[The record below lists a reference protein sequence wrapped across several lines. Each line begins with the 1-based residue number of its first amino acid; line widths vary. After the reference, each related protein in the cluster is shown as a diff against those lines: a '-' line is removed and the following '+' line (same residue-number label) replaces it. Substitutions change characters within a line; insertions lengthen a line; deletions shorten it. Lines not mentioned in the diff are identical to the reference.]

1 MKLIEILLISGALMG
16 IGLNCPEDE
25 NNTNEFNNSVSIYD
39 KKTTEKSKYIV
50 YGLTCIDLTNS
61 QNLIKIGMCENYKN
75 RKSTYITS
83 YPYNSPILNFVI
95 LCETKDEAKYIEFLL
110 HCELYDDSTTQE
122 EIYNGG
128 GTEWFNKDFNIDII
142 RNILQ
147 NEGYTN
153 KILIDN
159 ELIEFEENEKRK
171 DRKYKQKKINQIK
184 ISKKNK
190 NINVKNAFINFKN
203 NKNESNK
210 RKKPFDYQ
218 NHVLDIIEDFYNSND
233 IGKLLWSCGLGKGL
247 MSMFITEKMKFKTV
261 CYGVPNINLQKQIV
275 NDILEIFPNKN
286 NILFIGGEDYNGIIS
301 TNNTN
306 TIEEF
311 INNNNNNYPKFII
324 TTYHS
329 CKLLINI
336 KFDFKIGDEAHHLV
350 NPDKDKEKGFILFH
364 KIPSTKTLFMT
375 ATEKNIISNDDNQYS
390 MDNENIFG
398 KCIDSKSIKWAIDNS
413 KITDY
418 NTLLLKNKEED
429 IDFIINKLKINSVNK
444 DIFISTYM
452 SLKSLSSEK
461 YNNLSHILIYTNTT
475 DNANLVNDYIRII
488 LDKNIIPLLNN
499 DNLYYNSLHS
509 KNNFDLKT
517 ELDKFKQSKY
527 GIISCVYLFG
537 EGFNL
542 PELNGVCIA
551 DNMYSMIRI
560 IQYLLRANRLNKN
573 VLNKNAYY
581 ILPYIDYDDYEAL
594 NTSYK
599 KIMNIISQIREVD
612 DILEQ
617 KIKLMSLKVNKNKKP
632 KHNTDKEEYDDFIL
646 DDDPIELERIKIR
659 LRHSKALKSKNTEEQ
674 DEYDY
679 VKMINKELEIKSK
692 PEYIQSKNKH
702 QHFINEPED
711 YFTKNGVWIN
721 WYDFMNVD
729 TSVFIQDKD
738 EFVKFCKEKK
748 INKNNY
754 DENCEIY
761 NCLPNIPDYFYKDF
775 TFSQLNNS
783 VRKRR

>member
-1 MKLIEILLISGALMG
+1 MSG
-16 IGLNCPEDE
+16 N
-25 NNTNEFNNSVSIYD
+25 
-39 KKTTEKSKYIV
+39 KYIV
-50 YGLTCIDLTNS
+50 YGLSCSDLNNNENK
-61 QNLIKIGMCENYKN
+61 NLIKIGMCENYKN
-75 RKSTYITS
+75 RSSTYITS
-83 YPYNSPILNFVI
+83 YPYNSPTLKFVI
-95 LCETKDEAKYIEFLL
+95 LCETQDEANDIEFLL

-122 EIYNGG
+122 EIYNDG
-128 GTEWFNKDFNIDII
+128 GTEWFNIEDFNIDII

-153 KILIDN
+153 KILIDD
-159 ELIEFEENEKRK
+159 ELLEFEENEKRK
-171 DRKYKQKKINQIK
+171 YRKYKQKKINQIK

-190 NINVKNAFINFKN
+190 NIKVKNAINNFKN
-203 NKNESNK
+203 NKNESTK
-210 RKKPFDYQ
+210 RKKPYDYQ
-218 NHVLDIIEDFYNSND
+218 NSVSDIIEDFYKYND
-233 IGKLLWSCGLGKGL
+233 EGKIIWSCGLGKGL
-247 MSMFITEKMKFKTV
+247 MSMFITEKIKFKTV
-261 CYGVPNINLQKQIV
+261 CYGVPSINLQKQIV
-275 NDILEIFPNKN
+275 NDILDIFPNKN
-286 NILFIGGEDYNGIIS
+286 NILFIGGEDDNEIKS

-336 KFDFKIGDEAHHLV
+336 NFDFKIGDEAHHLV
-350 NPDKDKEKGFILFH
+350 NPDKDKKKGFILFH
-364 KIPSTKTLFMT
+364 KIPSKKTLFMT
-375 ATEKNIISNDDNQYS
+375 ATEKNIISNDNSQYS

-429 IDFIINKLKINSVNK
+429 IDFIINKLKINSINK
-444 DIFISTYM
+444 DLFISTYM

-475 DNANLVNDYIRII
+475 GNANLVNDYIKII
-488 LDKNIIPLLNN
+488 LEKNIISLLNN

-509 KNNFDLKT
+509 KNNFNLKT

-551 DNMYSMIRI
+551 DNMNSTIRI

-573 VLNKNAYY
+573 VLNKIAYY
-581 ILPYIDYDDYEAL
+581 ILPYIDYDDYEAS
-594 NTSYK
+594 NTSYQ
-599 KIMNIISQIREVD
+599 KIKNIISQIREVD

-617 KIKLMSLKVNKNKKP
+617 KIKLMSLKVNQTKEPKN
-632 KHNTDKEEYDDFIL
+632 NTDEEYEDDDFIL

-674 DEYDY
+674 DEYNH

-692 PEYIQSKNKH
+692 SEYIQSEKKH
-702 QHFINEPED
+702 QQFINEPED
-711 YFTKNGVWIN
+711 YFTKNGVWKN

-738 EFVKFCKEKK
+738 DFVNFCKEKK
-748 INKNNY
+748 INRNNY
-754 DENCEIY
+754 IENCEIY

>member
-1 MKLIEILLISGALMG
+1 
-16 IGLNCPEDE
+16 
-25 NNTNEFNNSVSIYD
+25 
-39 KKTTEKSKYIV
+39 
-50 YGLTCIDLTNS
+50 
-61 QNLIKIGMCENYKN
+61 
-75 RKSTYITS
+75 
-83 YPYNSPILNFVI
+83 
-95 LCETKDEAKYIEFLL
+95 
-110 HCELYDDSTTQE
+110 
-122 EIYNGG
+122 
-128 GTEWFNKDFNIDII
+128 
-142 RNILQ
+142 
-147 NEGYTN
+147 
-153 KILIDN
+153 
-159 ELIEFEENEKRK
+159 
-171 DRKYKQKKINQIK
+171 
-184 ISKKNK
+184 
-190 NINVKNAFINFKN
+190 
-203 NKNESNK
+203 
-210 RKKPFDYQ
+210 
-218 NHVLDIIEDFYNSND
+218 
-233 IGKLLWSCGLGKGL
+233 
-247 MSMFITEKMKFKTV
+247 
-261 CYGVPNINLQKQIV
+261 
-275 NDILEIFPNKN
+275 
-286 NILFIGGEDYNGIIS
+286 
-301 TNNTN
+301 
-306 TIEEF
+306 
-311 INNNNNNYPKFII
+311 
-324 TTYHS
+324 
-329 CKLLINI
+329 
-336 KFDFKIGDEAHHLV
+336 
-350 NPDKDKEKGFILFH
+350 
-364 KIPSTKTLFMT
+364 MT
-375 ATEKNIISNDDNQYS
+375 ATEKNIISNNNSQYS

-429 IDFIINKLKINSVNK
+429 IDFIINKLKINIDNK
-444 DIFISTYM
+444 DIFLSTYM

-475 DNANLVNDYIRII
+475 DNANLVNDYIKII
-488 LDKNIIPLLNN
+488 LEKNIISLLNN

-551 DNMYSMIRI
+551 DNMNSTIRI

-573 VLNKNAYY
+573 ILNKIAYY

-599 KIMNIISQIREVD
+599 KIKNIISQIREVD

-617 KIKLMSLKVNKNKKP
+617 KIKLMSLKGNKNKQTN
-632 KHNTDKEEYDDFIL
+632 HNTDDEEEYDDFIL

-692 PEYIQSKNKH
+692 SEYIQSEKNH
-702 QHFINEPED
+702 QHFKNEPED
-711 YFTKNGVWIN
+711 YFTKNGVWKN

-738 EFVKFCKEKK
+738 EFVKFCIEKK
-748 INKNNY
+748 ININNY
-754 DENCEIY
+754 TENCEKY
-761 NCLPNIPDYFYKDF
+761 KYLPYEPEDFYRNF
-775 TFSQLNNS
+775 TFSQLNNY

>member
-1 MKLIEILLISGALMG
+1 MDIL
-16 IGLNCPEDE
+16 N
-25 NNTNEFNNSVSIYD
+25 Y
-39 KKTTEKSKYIV
+39 V
-50 YGLTCIDLTNS
+50 YGLISIDLINGK
-61 QNLIKIGMCENYKN
+61 NLIKIGMCENYKN
-75 RKSTYITS
+75 RKSTYITG
-83 YPYNSPILNFVI
+83 YPYNSPILKFVI
-95 LCETKDEAKYIEFLL
+95 LCETKDEAKDIEFLL
-110 HCELYDDSTTQE
+110 HCELYDDSTIQQE
-122 EIYNGG
+122 EIYNDG
-128 GTEWFNKDFNIDII
+128 GTEWFNIKDFNISII

-153 KILIDN
+153 KILINN

-171 DRKYKQKKINQIK
+171 YRKYKQKKINQRK
-184 ISKKNK
+184 VYNKNK
-190 NINVKNAFINFKN
+190 NIKVKNAFINFKN

-218 NHVLDIIEDFYNSND
+218 NSVSDIIEDFYNSND

-247 MSMFITEKMKFKTV
+247 MSMFITEKMKFKIV
-261 CYGVPNINLQKQIV
+261 CYGVPCINLQKQII

-286 NILFIGGEDYNGIIS
+286 NILFIGGENYNGIIS

-336 KFDFKIGDEAHHLV
+336 NFDFKIGDESHHLV

-364 KIPSTKTLFMT
+364 KIPSKKTLFMT
-375 ATEKNIISNDDNQYS
+375 ATEKNIISKDNSQYS

-398 KCIDSKSIKWAIDNS
+398 KCIDSKSIKWAIENS

-429 IDFIINKLKINSVNK
+429 IDFIINKLKINSINK
-444 DIFISTYM
+444 DLFISTYM

-475 DNANLVNDYIRII
+475 ENANLVNDYIKII
-488 LDKNIIPLLNN
+488 LEKNIISLLNN

-517 ELDKFKQSKY
+517 ELDKFKQNKY

-551 DNMYSMIRI
+551 DNMNSTIRI

-573 VLNKNAYY
+573 VLNKIAYY
-581 ILPYIDYDDYEAL
+581 ILPYIDCDD
-594 NTSYK
+594 NKKTNKSSYK
-599 KIMNIISQIREVD
+599 NIINIISQICEVD

-617 KIKLMSLKVNKNKKP
+617 KIKLMSLKRNKNKQTNN
-632 KHNTDKEEYDDFIL
+632 NTDGEEEYDDFIL
-646 DDDPIELERIKIR
+646 GNNPIELQRIKIR

-692 PEYIQSKNKH
+692 SEYIQSKNKH
-702 QHFINEPED
+702 QHFINEPQD
-711 YFTKNGVWIN
+711 YFTKNGVWKN

-729 TSVFIQDKD
+729 TYVFIQDKD

-761 NCLPNIPDYFYKDF
+761 NYLPNIPDYFYKDF

>member
-1 MKLIEILLISGALMG
+1 MNIL
-16 IGLNCPEDE
+16 N
-25 NNTNEFNNSVSIYD
+25 
-39 KKTTEKSKYIV
+39 YIV
-50 YGLTCIDLTNS
+50 YGVISIDLINGE
-61 QNLIKIGMCENYKN
+61 NLIKIGMCENYKN
-75 RKSTYITS
+75 RKSTYITG
-83 YPYNSPILNFVI
+83 YPYNSPTLKFVI
-95 LCETKDEAKYIEFLL
+95 LCETQDEANNIEFLL

-122 EIYNGG
+122 EIYNYG
-128 GTEWFNKDFNIDII
+128 GTEWFNIKDFNIDII

-184 ISKKNK
+184 ISRKNK

-210 RKKPFDYQ
+210 RKNPYDYQ
-218 NHVLDIIEDFYNSND
+218 NSVLDIIEDFYNYND
-233 IGKLLWSCGLGKGL
+233 MGKLLWSCGLGKGL
-247 MSMFITEKMKFKTV
+247 MSMFIIEKMQYKTI
-261 CYGVPNINLQKQIV
+261 CYGVPSINLQKQIIT
-275 NDILEIFPNKN
+275 DILEIFPNKN
-286 NILFIGGEDYNGIIS
+286 NILFIGGEDCYEIKS

-306 TIEEF
+306 TIEKF

-336 KFDFKIGDEAHHLV
+336 HFYFKIGDESHHLV

-364 KIPSTKTLFMT
+364 KIPSKKTLFMT
-375 ATEKNIISNDDNQYS
+375 ATEKNIISNDNSQYS

-398 KCIDSKSIKWAIDNS
+398 KCIDSKSIKWAIENS

-429 IDFIINKLKINSVNK
+429 IDFIINKLKINSINK
-444 DIFISTYM
+444 DLFISTYM

-475 DNANLVNDYIRII
+475 ENANLVNDYIKII
-488 LDKNIIPLLNN
+488 LEKNIISLLNN

-517 ELDKFKQSKY
+517 ELYKFKQNKY

-551 DNMYSMIRI
+551 DNMNSTIRI

-573 VLNKNAYY
+573 VLNKIAYY
-581 ILPYIDYDDYEAL
+581 ILPYIDCVD
-594 NTSYK
+594 NKKTNKSSYK
-599 KIMNIISQIREVD
+599 NIINIISEIREED

-617 KIKLMSLKVNKNKKP
+617 KIKLMSLKGNKNKQTN
-632 KHNTDKEEYDDFIL
+632 HNTDDEEEYDDFIL

-674 DEYDY
+674 DEYNY

-692 PEYIQSKNKH
+692 SEYIQSEKKR

-711 YFTKNGVWIN
+711 YFTKNGVWKN

-729 TSVFIQDKD
+729 TYVFIQDKD
-738 EFVKFCKEKK
+738 EFVKFCKEQK

-754 DENCEIY
+754 DENCKIY

-775 TFSQLNNS
+775 TFSQLNNY

>member
-1 MKLIEILLISGALMG
+1 M
-16 IGLNCPEDE
+16 
-25 NNTNEFNNSVSIYD
+25 NEEEGNY
-39 KKTTEKSKYIV
+39 KV
-50 YGLTCIDLTNS
+50 YGLTCIDLINYE
-61 QNLIKIGMCENYKN
+61 NLIKIGMCENYKN
-75 RKSTYITS
+75 RVSTYITG
-83 YPYNSPILNFVI
+83 YPYNIPTLKFVI
-95 LCETKDEAKYIEFLL
+95 LCESQDEANDIEDLLKY
-110 HCELYDDSTTQE
+110 ELYEYSTIQK
-122 EIYNGG
+122 EIHNNG
-128 GTEWFNKDFNIDII
+128 GTEWFNIENFNINII
-142 RNILQ
+142 KNILQ
-147 NEGYTN
+147 TEGYTN
-153 KILIDN
+153 KILIDD
-159 ELIEFEENEKRK
+159 ELIEFETNEKRK
-171 DRKYKQKKINQIK
+171 FREYNQKEKNK
-184 ISKKNK
+184 KELYKKNK
-190 NINVKNAFINFKN
+190 NIRVKNTFANFRN
-203 NKNESNK
+203 NFKNESNK

-218 NHVLDIIEDFYNSND
+218 NSVLDIIEDFYNYND

-247 MSMFITEKMKFKTV
+247 MSMFIIEKMQYKTI
-261 CYGVPNINLQKQIV
+261 CYGVPSINLQKQIV

-336 KFDFKIGDEAHHLV
+336 KFDFKIGDEVHHLV

-364 KIPSTKTLFMT
+364 KIPSKKTLFMT
-375 ATEKNIISNDDNQYS
+375 ATEKNIISNDNSQYS
-390 MDNENIFG
+390 MDNEAIFG

-418 NTLLLKNKEED
+418 NTLLLKNKKED
-429 IDFIINKLKINSVNK
+429 IDFIINKLKINSINK
-444 DIFISTYM
+444 DLFISTYM

-475 DNANLVNDYIRII
+475 ENANLVNDYIKII
-488 LDKNIIPLLNN
+488 LEKNIISLLNN

-517 ELDKFKQSKY
+517 ELHKFKQSKY

-551 DNMYSMIRI
+551 DNMNSTIRI

-573 VLNKNAYY
+573 VLNKIAYY
-581 ILPYIDYDDYEAL
+581 ILPYIDYDDYEAS

-599 KIMNIISQIREVD
+599 KNKNIISQIREVD

-617 KIKLMSLKVNKNKKP
+617 KIKLMSLKVNKNKEP
-632 KHNTDKEEYDDFIL
+632 KHNTEEEDIDDDDFIL

-659 LRHSKALKSKNTEEQ
+659 LRYSKALKSKNTEEQ
-674 DEYDY
+674 DEYNY

-692 PEYIQSKNKH
+692 PEYIQSENKH

-721 WYDFMNVD
+721 WYDFMNID

-738 EFVKFCKEKK
+738 EFVKFCIEKK

-754 DENCEIY
+754 NENCKIY

-783 VRKRR
+783 VRKRRKL